1 MTIKFDKKIQVF
13 MDFSVFLPDRY
24 KITMLLIA
32 WLFDFVQMSVELR
45 LKRAFER
52 RNSFAKL
59 LQSIMVNGSMIIDGS
74 RYICNTFEFELKKK
88 NFQFEIG
95 QNDYL
100 SVKYE
105 DLINSVTIHQNDN
118 RNTFQTK
125 PKCESSF
132 QLK

>member
-1 MTIKFDKKIQVF
+1 MTIKFDKKIQIF

-45 LKRAFER
+45 LKRVFER

-88 NFQFEIG
+88 YFQFEIG